1 MSKTEKVKKPLWK
14 RWWVW
19 LLGIIV
25 IAAAAGG
32 GEEDTVTKEETA
44 TETASSKSTEEPKKE
59 EKKQEFTIGQ
69 EVKVGKL
76 SYIVK
81 GVEETNKL
89 SSVLGEKTTEG
100 KFAIVEVTVK
110 NGDKKARIIDGEMF
124 RILTA
129 DGTEYEPNAELD
141 MYVNEGDIGFF
152 LQEVNPNLS
161 KTGKIVF
168 ELPADVT
175 QYDLQVSSGFGWAG
189 GEYETIKLK

>member
-25 IAAAAGG
+25 IAVAAGG
-32 GEEDTVTKEETA
+32 GEEDTATKEETA

-175 QYDLQVSSGFGWAG
+175 QYDLQVSSGLGWAG